1 MRSLKKVL
9 KKRIGSSP
17 FLSYWSSIL
26 YSKLLGLMAWRHRL
40 AQIGNSHIALTA
52 KITGWSSC
60 KFGKG
65 CGIGA
70 RTWINVNNRMKG
82 KCSLSI
88 GENTFIG
95 QQNFF
100 TAGKLISVGPYCLT
114 GVSCSFIASSH
125 LVKNPLVPYVATG
138 TLDDDVILVG
148 ANCFFGYGAMVLG
161 NVTIGHGSVIGAKSV
176 VRQNIPPFSLAVGNP
191 ARVVKYYD
199 FAIKEWVSG
208 ERPQEKC
215 SEIPTE
221 DEYIKTLLQSNR
233 APIQPLS
240 AASSWLGDI

>member
-1 MRSLKKVL
+1 MRTLRKAF
-9 KKRIGSSP
+9 KKRIGFSP
-17 FLSYWSSIL
+17 FLSYWSAIL
-26 YSKLLGLMAWRHRL
+26 FSKLLGLIAWRHRL
-40 AQIGNSHIALTA
+40 AQIGSSHIALTA

-60 KFGKG
+60 KFGRG
-65 CGIGA
+65 CVVGA
-70 RTWINVNNRMKG
+70 GTWMNVNNRAEG
-82 KCSLSI
+82 EFSLTI
-88 GENTFIG
+88 GENAFIG

-114 GVSCSFIASSH
+114 AASCSFIGSSH
-125 LVKNPLVPYVATG
+125 LVENPLVPYITTG
-138 TLDDDVILVG
+138 TLNDDAILLG

-191 ARVVKYYD
+191 AKVVKHYD
-199 FAIKEWVSG
+199 FAIKEWVLG
-208 ERPQEKC
+208 ERPHEKFA
-215 SEIPTE
+215 EVPTE
-221 DEYIKTLLQSNR
+221 AEYIKILSEKNY